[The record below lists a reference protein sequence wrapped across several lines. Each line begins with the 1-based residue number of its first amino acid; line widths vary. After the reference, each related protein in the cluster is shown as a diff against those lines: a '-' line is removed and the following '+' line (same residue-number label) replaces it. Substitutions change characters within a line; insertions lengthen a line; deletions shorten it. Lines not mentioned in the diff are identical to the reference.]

1 MSNMSY
7 CRFQNTE
14 IDLRECVRELEYVD
28 DLESLELSSDESRAM
43 KRMYS
48 LCIRYVDE
56 YERLNDIDQDI
67 AG

>member
-14 IDLRECVRELEYVD
+14 IDLRECVSELEYAD
-28 DLESLELSSDESRAM
+28 DLKSLELSSDESRAM

-48 LCIRYVDE
+48 LCSRYVDE